1 MLTRDSR
8 RSGTAMDAARSR
20 ETPDPNPADRARL
33 PLPRR
38 FLRTGARLSRAATI
52 AFAEGPAYHS
62 DGSVYFS
69 DIINNRVMKLA
80 ADGQLSVFRA
90 DSGRTNGNLF
100 DSRGRLVSCEGCE
113 MGPGGRRRMVRT
125 DLETGRVEVLTER
138 FEGRRYNSPNDLAID
153 RKGRIY
159 FTDPCY
165 GDRSTMEMDVEA
177 VYRLD
182 CDCRVSRILEQ
193 PAIQQ
198 PNGIAVSPDDRFLY
212 VADYNISPGGAR
224 KIWRFELDPGGVPS
238 GQTLVYDFGVGRPGD
253 GLRVDMQ
260 GNLWTAAG
268 ITLPKREGESNA
280 NPAGIY
286 VISPQGRL
294 LDRIPIPEDVV
305 TNMTF
310 GGGDKKTL
318 YVTAG
323 KSLFKIGINVPG
335 YSPFPQ
341 VNTRALPRSQP

>member
-1 MLTRDSR
+1 
-8 RSGTAMDAARSR
+8 MDTARSR
-20 ETPDPNPADRARL
+20 EMSEPNPADRAHL
-33 PLPRR
+33 PSPRR
-38 FLRTGARLSRAATI
+38 FLRTGARLSRAAVI

-69 DIINNRVMKLA
+69 DIINNRMMKLA

-113 MGPGGRRRMVRT
+113 MGSGGRRRIVRT

-153 RKGRIY
+153 RKGR
-159 FTDPCY
+159 
-165 GDRSTMEMDVEA
+165 
-177 VYRLD
+177 
-182 CDCRVSRILEQ
+182 Q
-193 PAIQQ
+193 
-198 PNGIAVSPDDRFLY
+198 
-212 VADYNISPGGAR
+212 GG
-224 KIWRFELDPGGVPS
+224 
-238 GQTLVYDFGVGRPGD
+238 
-253 GLRVDMQ
+253 
-260 GNLWTAAG
+260 
-268 ITLPKREGESNA
+268 
-280 NPAGIY
+280 
-286 VISPQGRL
+286 L

-310 GGGDKKTL
+310 GGSDKKTL

-335 YSPFPQ
+335 YSLFP
-341 VNTRALPRSQP
+341 R

>member
-1 MLTRDSR
+1 MET
-8 RSGTAMDAARSR
+8 ARSR
-20 ETPDPNPADRARL
+20 QTSDPAPADRARL
-33 PLPRR
+33 PSPRR
-38 FLRTGARLSRAATI
+38 FLRTGARLSRAAVI

-69 DIINNRVMKLA
+69 DIINNRVMRLA

-100 DSRGRLVSCEGCE
+100 DSQGRLVSCESSG
-113 MGPGGRRRMVRT
+113 MGAGGRRRIVRT

-138 FEGRRYNSPNDLAID
+138 YEGRRYNSPNDLAID

-182 CDCRVSRILEQ
+182 RDGRVSRLLEQ

-198 PNGIAVSPDDRFLY
+198 PNGIAVSPDDRSLY

-224 KIWRFELDPGGVPS
+224 KIWGFELDSEGVPS
-238 GQTLVYDFGVGRPGD
+238 GQTLVYNFGVGRPGD

-268 ITLPKREGESNA
+268 ITLPKREGESDV

-286 VISPQGRL
+286 VISPQGEL
-294 LDRIPIPEDVV
+294 LDWIPIPEDVV

-310 GGGDKKTL
+310 GGRDKKTL

-323 KSLFKIGINVPG
+323 KSLFKIGINVSG
-335 YSPFPQ
+335 YSVFPC
-341 VNTRALPRSQP
+341 